1 MKINFNF
8 GRKPT
13 DIKTYAIIG
22 VVLTSVVEILGR
34 VFRVKEKDLY
44 ALIDEINRH
53 FNLNDRL
60 NDYYIQDDKLLS
72 QRVKRDVDG
81 AIETYNEEVPPVTIK
96 EPVYSEEQQGETP
109 LGGAMRLSSPV
120 TDTLRN

>member
-22 VVLTSVVEILGR
+22 IILTSVVEIVGR
-34 VFRVKEKDLY
+34 LFRVKEKDLY

-53 FNLNDRL
+53 FKLNDRL
-60 NDYYIQDDKLLS
+60 NDYYIKDRELLS
-72 QRVKRDVDG
+72 QRVERDVDK
-81 AIETYNEEVPPVTIK
+81 AIETYKETDTSVIIEEPI
-96 EPVYSEEQQGETP
+96 YSEDKEGETA
-109 LGGAMRLSSPV
+109 LGGPMSISSPDIDKPQV
-120 TDTLRN
+120 